1 MTSILLSESVTK
13 VFNALVSYIE
23 KFSNFMTLEYLLY
36 GSLGLMVLTL
46 LITWIRTSFT
56 YEAKLLSKTKKLN
69 KYLAKK
75 QNIDENN
82 LIEFNDKMK
91 QVPKVVRHNWQEYML
106 NRDKPSKYINCDNCI
121 DIPTRISSY
130 QTSIR
135 ICKIFISIICGLTF
149 IFGLGNFYS
158 ITGRSAYAVFF
169 QVLIVPVLLFVLGML
184 FISFLSARHTAIM
197 ADLYYNFQQ
206 FEKNLDRACKT
217 MPEVID
223 YEVLFT
229 KKEIKE
235 NIPALQ
241 EYLEKSEA
249 AEKKRKE
256 EEAMTNLVGENY
268 DFEELGVDSSLLLER
283 AMKESEKYLNVKRNF
298 SERIRAKEQEK
309 INYQKNFD
317 EVTKDFERKAQAS
330 REIINSVSDQI
341 NQTTVKIEANYLKKK
356 LNEEQARY
364 QQYEK
369 DYDLASSRFQK
380 EQQDIQYE
388 IDKFN
393 DEIKRRKEQATE
405 NMLAEGNTY
414 VNKIYGQVT
423 ETVLKQNQPLID
435 ETQAKIDDLNEQINK
450 LNATIQEKDNVIA
463 EKEKAIEE
471 TKQEL
476 NVRLSELEAVKN
488 LREYMTSEEFRQ
500 RLTMSK
506 KELKQL
512 KNQDREAFKYVKK
525 EMKLP
530 VEERL
535 QDDSQSEEEQE
546 KEANVTVV
554 KLEDKVEN
562 NDADVKAKDET
573 SNDNNANENGNV
585 KVVKLPEEN
594 EVPEVKVVKL
604 PEENVKEESKEESKE
619 EAKEEKIDELKELTK
634 DIEAENEKLREREQ
648 ELSSQIDEVKPKNNA
663 NALKERMAKL
673 NAQTKKAA
681 TKKATT
687 SKTSTRA
694 SSSKVPTFTMPKIKK

>member
-36 GSLGLMVLTL
+36 GSVGLLVLTL

-235 NIPALQ
+235 Q
-241 EYLEKSEA
+241 
-249 AEKKRKE
+249 
-256 EEAMTNLVGENY
+256 
-268 DFEELGVDSSLLLER
+268 LLCWLIR
-283 AMKESEKYLNVKRNF
+283 F
-298 SERIRAKEQEK
+298 S
-309 INYQKNFD
+309 
-317 EVTKDFERKAQAS
+317 
-330 REIINSVSDQI
+330 
-341 NQTTVKIEANYLKKK
+341 
-356 LNEEQARY
+356 
-364 QQYEK
+364 
-369 DYDLASSRFQK
+369 
-380 EQQDIQYE
+380 
-388 IDKFN
+388 
-393 DEIKRRKEQATE
+393 
-405 NMLAEGNTY
+405 
-414 VNKIYGQVT
+414 KIYGVSLALLDKKGNKT
-423 ETVLKQNQPLID
+423 IFFGEK
-435 ETQAKIDDLNEQINK
+435 DLHQEKCLEQIRK
-450 LNATIQEKDNVIA
+450 DIEKGIYKQTANMIFPI
-463 EKEKAIEE
+463 EKGVCHYGFIVV
-471 TKQEL
+471 L
-476 NVRLSELEAVKN
+476 YR
-488 LREYMTSEEFRQ
+488 
-500 RLTMSK
+500 
-506 KELKQL
+506 
-512 KNQDREAFKYVKK
+512 K
-525 EMKLP
+525 EMKF
-530 VEERL
+530 
-535 QDDSQSEEEQE
+535 SSE
-546 KEANVTVV
+546 TVI
-554 KLEDKVEN
+554 
-562 NDADVKAKDET
+562 A
-573 SNDNNANENGNV
+573 G
-585 KVVKLPEEN
+585 
-594 EVPEVKVVKL
+594 
-604 PEENVKEESKEESKE
+604 
-619 EAKEEKIDELKELTK
+619 
-634 DIEAENEKLREREQ
+634 
-648 ELSSQIDEVKPKNNA
+648 
-663 NALKERMAKL
+663 AKL
-673 NAQTKKAA
+673 L
-681 TKKATT
+681 
-687 SKTSTRA
+687 SDIIFDIYERRL
-694 SSSKVPTFTMPKIKK
+694 